1 MRPCPDRIERLPE
14 QYFTTLLA
22 RVTAAGPDV
31 IDVGRGNPD
40 VPPPPHVVEA
50 LVESARE
57 PTAAVHGYPPFAGL
71 GAAKR
76 RSRTA
81 TPAVY
86 GVELD
91 PEREVAFLPGTTTA
105 LVELALVLA
114 QRGDRIL
121 LPDPGYPDYN
131 SAVALAGAER
141 VALPLG
147 DDGRPDW
154 AGAPRERVAAVY
166 LNYPAN
172 PAAVAAPP
180 GVFAEAIEFAR
191 ETGAAVVHDFAYGDL
206 VFDGRR
212 PESFLAE
219 AGRARG
225 RRRDVLAL
233 EELRDG
239 RLAARLRRRQRRDR
253 GAPQPRL
260 QEHARSGIFVPL
272 QRAAIAALTGPQE
285 TVEERR
291 ALYERRRDRA
301 LAAIPGARCEGTFF
315 VWFPLPNGLTFERL
329 LAEHRVAVAPGE
341 GFGDAGPRLR
351 APLARRRRTSRSTKG
366 SRGFGARSPRS
377 RVEACSRTCCGGG
390 TASTSSSATTR
401 RREPGCSSASTR
413 PGSARPWAAPG

>member
-1 MRPCPDRIERLPE
+1 VRPRPDRIERLPE
-14 QYFTTLLA
+14 QYFTSLLA
-22 RVTAAGPDV
+22 RVLAAGPDV

-57 PTAAVHGYPPFAGL
+57 QTPAVHGYPPFAGL
-71 GAAKR
+71 RVTKQAIAQR
-76 RSRTA
+76 YAS
-81 TPAVY
+81 VY

-141 VALPLG
+141 VALPL
-147 DDGRPDW
+147 DDEGRPDW
-154 AGAPRERVAAVY
+154 EAAPRDHVAAIY

-180 GVFAEAIEFAR
+180 GVFAEAVEFAR
-191 ETGAAVVHDFAYGDL
+191 ETGATIVHDFAYGDL

-219 AGRARG
+219 PGA
-225 RRRDVLAL
+225 RDVGVEMFSLSKSYGMA
-233 EELRDG
+233 G
-239 RLAARLRRRQRRDR
+239 WRLGFVVGNTEIVTRLN
-253 GAPQPRL
+253 L
-260 QEHARSGIFVPL
+260 VQEHARSGVFVPL
-272 QRAAIAALTGPQE
+272 QRAAVAALTGPQE

-291 ALYERRRDRA
+291 ALYERRRDRV
-301 LAAIPGARCEGTFF
+301 LAAVPGARCEGTFF
-315 VWFPLPNGLTFERL
+315 VWFPLPNGLTFDL
-329 LAEHRVAVAPGE
+329 LLDEHRVAVAPGE
-341 GFGDAGPRLR
+341 GFGAGGRGYARISLATADDALDEGLARLR
-351 APLARRRRTSRSTKG
+351 QA
-366 SRGFGARSPRS
+366 FGRK
-377 RVEACSRTCCGGG
+377 
-390 TASTSSSATTR
+390 
-401 RREPGCSSASTR
+401 
-413 PGSARPWAAPG
+413 